1 MISLIVGVLSKDYK
15 MEKVDIDMKYK
26 DCPSWIGLYHEV
38 LITGKQG
45 TIAIVQSRSA
55 SNG

>member
-1 MISLIVGVLSKDYK
+1 MLSV
-15 MEKVDIDMKYK
+15 MVR
-26 DCPSWIGLYHEV
+26 DCPSWIGLYDEV

-55 SNG
+55 SNGLEEAVPEESEQKLGD